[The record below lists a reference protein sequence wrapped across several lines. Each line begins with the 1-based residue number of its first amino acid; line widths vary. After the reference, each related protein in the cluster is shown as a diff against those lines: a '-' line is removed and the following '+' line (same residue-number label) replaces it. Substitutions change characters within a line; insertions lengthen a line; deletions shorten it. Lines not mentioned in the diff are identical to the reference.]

1 MSGISFSLQRGVN
14 SVQKTLDDPKTSL
27 KKRNRDVFGVDSDN
41 DNEDDTQK
49 QEQVQQQ
56 SVGSGDQQN
65 LSPKRPKTQVL
76 CKSSMT
82 TESKTTVVKDSVAA
96 MEEYAK
102 LVAKKQTAAVGSD
115 HEEKPPKDLLNETTF
130 DQRKTYAIFKS
141 DGSRGHHIQDF
152 IPQEDLAR
160 FLSKCQDSR
169 SKNVAKNLENQS
181 KINMSNIGHKLLSK
195 MGWKEGEGLG
205 ASGHGRVAPVEA
217 GQVKNNN
224 VGLGAKDEFEVHE
237 QDDIFEQYR
246 KRMMLGYKHRPNPL
260 GNPRK
265 KYY

>member
-160 FLSKCQDSR
+160 FFIEMPRFAFKKRCEKFGKLI
-169 SKNVAKNLENQS
+169 KNQY
-181 KINMSNIGHKLLSK
+181 
-195 MGWKEGEGLG
+195 
-205 ASGHGRVAPVEA
+205 
-217 GQVKNNN
+217 
-224 VGLGAKDEFEVHE
+224 
-237 QDDIFEQYR
+237 EQYR
-246 KRMMLGYKHRPNPL
+246 AQIVVENGVERGGGVGGQRTWKGCTRGSWISQKQQCWTGCKGRIR
-260 GNPRK
+260 GA
-265 KYY
+265 